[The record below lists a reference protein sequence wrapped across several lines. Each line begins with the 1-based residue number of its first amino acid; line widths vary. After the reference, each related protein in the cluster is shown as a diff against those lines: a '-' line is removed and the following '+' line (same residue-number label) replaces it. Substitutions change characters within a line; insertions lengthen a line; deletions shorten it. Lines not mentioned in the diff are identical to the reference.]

1 MASHIVENL
10 KREIENFKADIKAEK
25 VGKVVEVFDGIAK
38 VSGLS
43 EVKSQEMLKFEGGE
57 AGVAFNLEEDTV
69 GVIVLDDFSKIN
81 EEFSFSAEIPKELEV
96 EYIPQLKAI
105 NIYTPTLQGDDNIE
119 KSQLYI
125 SFFKASKFLTLSTVD
140 ITKQD
145 KMIIKVYEAILYEIT
160 KKDGVPNFLGQ
171 PNWRNFKHQALDIRL
186 TKDSPSYFYSFAY
199 TPDLEEKVFNDIID
213 SIVMK

>member
-1 MASHIVENL
+1 MKIAFVIAIVISIFL
-10 KREIENFKADIKAEK
+10 
-25 VGKVVEVFDGIAK
+25 
-38 VSGLS
+38 
-43 EVKSQEMLKFEGGE
+43 
-57 AGVAFNLEEDTV
+57 
-69 GVIVLDDFSKIN
+69 IVLGIIYFVPQKEKSPITKNIEINKTESAVKLLDFSKIN

-145 KMIIKVYEAILYEIT
+145 KMIIKGYEAILYEIT